1 MSDSPRAQRALLLS
15 MPQNS
20 SAKYWAHSDRFGRGC
35 DEPGSEC
42 QPLAEHLANVA
53 ALAESLARLAAPENR
68 LLHRLAHASGML
80 HDYGKY
86 RDCFQRM
93 IATGKGKGDCP
104 HAIYGALTAFNG
116 NGAIQHW
123 MAPAT
128 FAIAGHHAGLPSAP
142 KLGGKLVGKQEGS
155 ETLRSE
161 ARVIW
166 SRAIKDQPGIAELF
180 EEHAPAASL
189 TDADLYTRML
199 FSCLVDADRLDTAG
213 RPLIQAPLVAA
224 SWLEKLNLH
233 LAQLRRNAKGS
244 AVVNQLRAEVQEACR
259 GAADCPEQMFSL
271 SVPTGGGKTLAAVRF
286 ALERAALYPD
296 RYRRIVVVIPYLC
309 IIEQNAAIYRSI
321 FGQDAVLE
329 HHSGAVNEL
338 KSERKS
344 QHDNPEPYSFFSPQ
358 GESDCDPSIPARR
371 IETENWDSPFIVTTS
386 VRFFE
391 SLFSRHPSDLRRVH
405 NLARS
410 IIILDEVQTL
420 PTAMLAPI
428 LAVMRELS
436 TDWGCT
442 LVMATATKP
451 AFEQPE
457 GKCSA
462 RNPRWLPGTV
472 REIVPDPAALHRAL
486 RRVSI
491 EWRLDA
497 PLRWEDLADELL
509 VHGQALCVVNLR
521 DHAACVYDLLKV
533 KAQAKGLPPEAI
545 IHLSTRM
552 CAKHR
557 LEELARVRER
567 LRQNLPCILVSTQ
580 LVEAGVDIDF
590 PVGYRALGPLDAIFQ
605 VAGRVDREGRMTEQ
619 AGRPAGQLVVF
630 LTEDGKTPPHSYKT
644 ATGFT
649 EAIAKTQDVQ
659 PDDLFAMEK
668 FFERYY
674 TETDLGKDMLELR
687 KKLDFEELAEKF
699 EMISSRAKNVFVP
712 YAEGAKGIEQ
722 LRTTGFMDVKL
733 LRSLQQYTVGLQPWE
748 FERAKQ
754 QVLYEIIPGSDL
766 WACSPA
772 AYHKQ
777 KGLLFEQSMVV

>member
-1 MSDSPRAQRALLLS
+1 M
-15 MPQNS
+15 
-20 SAKYWAHSDRFGRGC
+20 KYLAHSDRFGRGC
-35 DEPGSEC
+35 DTPESEC

-53 ALAESLARLAAPENR
+53 ALAESLARLAAPDNR

-104 HAIYGALTAFNG
+104 HAIYGALAAFNG
-116 NGAIQHW
+116 NGPVQHW
-123 MAPAT
+123 MFPAT
-128 FAIAGHHAGLPSAP
+128 YAIAGHHAGLPSKS
-142 KLGGKLVGKQEGS
+142 KLRGKLVGKQEES
-155 ETLRSE
+155 VAQRSE
-161 ARVIW
+161 AKAIW
-166 SRAIKDQPGIAELF
+166 NRAIEDQPRIAELF
-180 EEHAPAASL
+180 EGHAPAASV
-189 TDADLYTRML
+189 TDADLFTRML

-213 RPLIQAPLVAA
+213 RPLIQAPLDTVP
-224 SWLEKLNLH
+224 WLEKLKLH
-233 LAQLRRNAKGS
+233 LEELRRNARGS

-259 GAADCPEQMFSL
+259 EAAGWPEQMLSL

-286 ALERAALYPD
+286 ALERAALHPD
-296 RYRRIVVVIPYLC
+296 RYRRIVVVIPYLS
-309 IIEQNAAIYRSI
+309 IIEQNAGTYRSI
-321 FGQDAVLE
+321 FGADAVLE
-329 HHSGAVNEL
+329 HHSGAVNNL
-338 KSERKS
+338 K
-344 QHDNPEPYSFFSPQ
+344 PEIKHQRDEKEPFSFFSPR
-358 GESDCDPSIPARR
+358 GEGDCDPQLPARR
-371 IETENWDSPFIVTTS
+371 LETENWDSPFIVTTS

-420 PTAMLAPI
+420 PAAMLAPI

-457 GKCSA
+457 DEGSA
-462 RNPRWLPGTV
+462 QGPRWLPGTV
-472 REIVPDPAALHRAL
+472 REIVPDPSALHRAL
-486 RRVSI
+486 KRVSI

-509 VHGQALCVVNLR
+509 AHERALCVVNVR

-533 KAQAKGLPPEAI
+533 KAQAKGLLPEAI

-557 LEELARVRER
+557 LQELARVRER
-567 LRQNLPCILVSTQ
+567 LQQNLPCILVSTQ

-619 AGRPAGQLVVF
+619 AGRPAGRLIVF

-644 ATGFT
+644 ATDLT
-649 EAIAKTQDVQ
+649 RAIAGAQDVQ

-674 TETDLGKDMLELR
+674 TETDLGKDMLKLR
-687 KKLDFEELAEKF
+687 KELDFEALADTF

-712 YAEGAKGIEQ
+712 YGEGAERIEQ
-722 LRTTGFMDVKL
+722 LRAAGFLDVKL
-733 LRSLQQYTVGLQPWE
+733 LRSLQQFTVGLQPWE
-748 FERAKQ
+748 FERARQ
-754 QVLYEIIPGSDL
+754 QVLYEIVPGSDL

-772 AYHKQ
+772 AYDEH

>member
-1 MSDSPRAQRALLLS
+1 M
-15 MPQNS
+15 N
-20 SAKYWAHSDRFGRGC
+20 YVAHSDRLGRRC

-53 ALAESLARLAAPENR
+53 VLAESLARLAAPDDR

-104 HAIYGALTAFNG
+104 HAIYGALAAFNG
-116 NGAIQHW
+116 SGPVQHW
-123 MAPAT
+123 MFPAT
-128 FAIAGHHAGLPSAP
+128 YAIAGHHAGLPSTSN
-142 KLGGKLVGKQEGS
+142 LRGKLVGKQEKS
-155 ETLRSE
+155 VAQQSE
-161 ARVIW
+161 ARAIW
-166 SRAIKDQPGIAELF
+166 GRAIKDQPRIAEIF
-180 EEHAPAASL
+180 EGHAPAASV
-189 TDADLYTRML
+189 TDADLFTRML

-213 RPLIQAPLVAA
+213 RPLIQAPIDAA
-224 SWLEKLNLH
+224 SWLEKLKLH
-233 LAQLRRNAKGS
+233 LAELRRTAKGS

-259 GAADCPEQMFSL
+259 EAAGWPEQMFSL

-286 ALERAALYPD
+286 ALERATLHPD
-296 RYRRIVVVIPYLC
+296 RYRRIVVVIPYLS

-321 FGQDAVLE
+321 FGQDTVLE
-329 HHSGAVNEL
+329 HHSGAVNDLRPEI
-338 KSERKS
+338 KHQR
-344 QHDNPEPYSFFSPQ
+344 DNQEPYSFFSPQ
-358 GESDCDPSIPARR
+358 GESDCDSLLPARR
-371 IETENWDSPFIVTTS
+371 PETENWDSPFIVTTS

-420 PTAMLAPI
+420 PVEMLAPI

-457 GKCSA
+457 DKRSA
-462 RNPRWLPGTV
+462 QSPRWQPGTV

-486 RRVSI
+486 RRVSV

-497 PLRWEDLADELL
+497 PLCWEDLADELL

-521 DHAACVYDLLKV
+521 DHAARVYDLLKV
-533 KAQAKGLPPEAI
+533 KAQAKGLPPKAI
-545 IHLSTRM
+545 THLSTRM

-567 LRQNLPCILVSTQ
+567 LRQNLPCVLVSTQ

-619 AGRPAGQLVVF
+619 AGRPAGRLVVF
-630 LTEDGKTPPHSYKT
+630 LTEDGKTPPHSYT
-644 ATGFT
+644 LATGIT
-649 EAIAKTQDVQ
+649 KSIGETRDAQ
-659 PDDLFAMEK
+659 PDNLSAMEL

-674 TETDLGKDMLELR
+674 TETDQRPGKIMLEFR
-687 KKLDFEELAEKF
+687 KKLDFEALADTF
-699 EMISSRAKNVFVP
+699 EMISSRAKNVLVP
-712 YAEGAKGIEQ
+712 YGEGSERIEQ
-722 LRTTGFMDVKL
+722 LRAAGFLDLKL

-748 FERAKQ
+748 FERARQ

-772 AYHKQ
+772 AYDEQ
-777 KGLLFEQSMVV
+777 KGLLFEQSPEKMVV